1 MSAVASMTFI
11 SSLYFNRRCP
21 GVCRDCL
28 ISELAIMNR
37 IFGDYFRIGR
47 SLGHKRRVIN
57 IWAALPSSGSYGC
70 SEALFTETASAN
82 FV

>member
-37 IFGDYFRIGR
+37 IFGDYFRIGGHTPETRRLPVSR
-47 SLGHKRRVIN
+47 SR
-57 IWAALPSSGSYGC
+57 
-70 SEALFTETASAN
+70 
-82 FV
+82 